1 MRNKELPVCYRPY
14 GVHNVE
20 ARRRQNFCQPDEV
33 LTPAADTLSF
43 QPAIFLAGL
52 ELAAI
57 SVGIAF
63 ALFEISER
71 HATGRPVENERPR
84 RISSSRVPT
93 RHVI

>member
-1 MRNKELPVCYRPY
+1 MVSTMWKRV
-14 GVHNVE
+14 GVKISVSL
-20 ARRRQNFCQPDEV
+20 RS

-71 HATGRPVENERPR
+71 HATAARSRMNVPGGFHQVGCLHAT
-84 RISSSRVPT
+84 SFDLSSRCIVRSYNP
-93 RHVI
+93 